1 MLHDHDDDTG
11 PPLPSPADRRPR
23 RALGASLIAVAISL
37 LASACSDNDS
47 QPLED
52 FVGTWVLTSDT
63 TQTNNAR
70 LLCSTA
76 MIDTDFALFNQVVLK
91 EGTLSDLYESAGP
104 GDCQFGFDAV
114 PAKGTSAIVSPD
126 PYKSKAAGCTVSLGT
141 QADAVTMDSIET
153 LLALTPSN
161 WQFNLKAPVKG
172 KAPGAQLIGQA
183 VINVTSV
190 DLDTNPQMVVGT
202 IPCTY
207 DLLANLDK
215 VTRD

>member
-1 MLHDHDDDTG
+1 M
-11 PPLPSPADRRPR
+11 
-23 RALGASLIAVAISL
+23 
-37 LASACSDNDS
+37 
-47 QPLED
+47 
-52 FVGTWVLTSDT
+52 
-63 TQTNNAR
+63 
-70 LLCSTA
+70 
-76 MIDTDFALFNQVVLK
+76 
-91 EGTLSDLYESAGP
+91 
-104 GDCQFGFDAV
+104 
-114 PAKGTSAIVSPD
+114 
-126 PYKSKAAGCTVSLGT
+126 SLGT